1 MITVYEAMSS
11 IDANIVQ
18 DILSIEGINSHIM
31 GAYLEGSIGEIQ
43 PMGLVRVMT
52 DEKDFQ
58 AAKKII
64 AEWESEKPEQSTN
77 KVQLIKK
84 TYRAEENTYKKPLLG
99 FTITF
104 FILFFYFLS
113 LR

>member
-1 MITVYEAMSS
+1 MIIVYEAKSS

-18 DILSIEGINSHIM
+18 DILLIDGINCHIM
-31 GAYLEGSIGEIQ
+31 GGYLEGGVGELQ
-43 PMGLVRVMT
+43 PMGLIKVMT

-64 AEWESEKPEQSTN
+64 AEWESEKPEQTKHDQTIEN
-77 KVQLIKK
+77 KNIAQTK
-84 TYRAEENTYKKPLLG
+84 TYKKPLVGL
-99 FTITF
+99 TIAL

>member
-43 PMGLVRVMT
+43 AMGLVRVMT
-52 DEKDFQ
+52 DEKYFH

-64 AEWESEKPEQSTN
+64 AEWEGEKPGQTTTN
-77 KVQLIKK
+77 VQLIKEQH
-84 TYRAEENTYKKPLLG
+84 RAEEKTYKKPLLG
-99 FTITF
+99 LTIAF
-104 FILFFYFLS
+104 FILFSIFYH
-113 LR
+113 